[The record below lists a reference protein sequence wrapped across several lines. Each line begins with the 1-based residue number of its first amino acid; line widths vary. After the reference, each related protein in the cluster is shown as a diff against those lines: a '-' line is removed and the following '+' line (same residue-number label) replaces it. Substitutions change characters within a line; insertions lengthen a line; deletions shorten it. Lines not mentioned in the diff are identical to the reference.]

1 MKIYCCQC
9 CEEVDTRLTDG
20 AEIYPH
26 REDLDSL
33 PFWIHDKCGNFV
45 GCHHKTRTPTKP
57 LGCIATPDIL
67 NARKKIH
74 ALLDPL
80 WKSKSIRRGQAYAY
94 VSNRLGYEYH
104 NGEIRTIEEARRIY
118 KIVATLHN
126 EIISKKEKVNV

>member
-45 GCHHKTRTPTKP
+45 GCHHKTPQRTKP
-57 LGCIATPDIL
+57 LGCIPTKEIK
-67 NARKKIH
+67 NARKHIH
-74 ALLDPL
+74 ALLDPM
-80 WKSKSIRRGQAYAY
+80 WKTGPMKKRGQLYAEI
-94 VSNRLGYEYH
+94 SSQLGYQFH
-104 NGEIRTIEEARRIY
+104 TAEIRSIEEARRIY
-118 KIVATLHN
+118 RIILD
-126 EIISKKEKVNV
+126 ISKKCLHNARN